1 MDVIERGYS
10 PMNKATQSPA
20 YLQQIKN
27 RYYESLPYEEMK
39 RDRGKATRVKEEK
52 KEVGK
57 EKRKGR
63 DRRGIR

>member
-27 RYYESLPYEEMK
+27 RYYDSLPYEEVK
-39 RDRGKATRVKEEK
+39 RDRGKATRGKKKRKRWGKRIEKEEI
-52 KEVGK
+52 E
-57 EKRKGR
+57 EA
-63 DRRGIR
+63 